1 MQYTLNGVHTFDDVV
16 VFIENMEAWG
26 YKFTGLDPNTIRDD
40 GTMVQRIE
48 LHNQPKFAGL
58 CGPMWDGDKVRYE
71 TWEVYDAL
79 SK

>member
-1 MQYTLNGVHTFDDVV
+1 MQYTLNGTYTSDDVV
-16 VFIENMEAWG
+16 RFVASMEALG
-26 YKFTGLDPNTIRDD
+26 YKWTGLDANTIRDN

-71 TWEVYDAL
+71 TWPVYDAL

>member
-1 MQYTLNGVHTFDDVV
+1 MKYTLNGTYTSDDVV
-16 VFIENMEAWG
+16 RFIASMEALG
-26 YKFTGLDPNTIRDD
+26 HKFTGLKPNTIRDN

>member
-1 MQYTLNGVHTFDDVV
+1 MQYTFNGTYTTDDVV
-16 VFIENMEAWG
+16 RFVATMEALG
-26 YKFTGLDPNTIRDD
+26 YEWTGLDPNTIRDN

>member
-1 MQYTLNGVHTFDDVV
+1 M
-16 VFIENMEAWG
+16 
-26 YKFTGLDPNTIRDD
+26 TGLDPNTIRDD

>member
-1 MQYTLNGVHTFDDVV
+1 MQYTLNGTYTSDDVV
-16 VFIENMEAWG
+16 RFVASMEALGFKW
-26 YKFTGLDPNTIRDD
+26 TGLDPNTIRDN

-79 SK
+79 SR

>member
-1 MQYTLNGVHTFDDVV
+1 MQYTLNGTYTSDDVV
-16 VFIENMEAWG
+16 RFIASMDALG
-26 YKFTGLDPNTIRDD
+26 HKFTGLKPNTIRDN

>member
-1 MQYTLNGVHTFDDVV
+1 MQYTFNGTYTTDDVERFV
-16 VFIENMEAWG
+16 ATMEALG
-26 YKFTGLDPNTIRDD
+26 YEWTGLDPNTIRDN